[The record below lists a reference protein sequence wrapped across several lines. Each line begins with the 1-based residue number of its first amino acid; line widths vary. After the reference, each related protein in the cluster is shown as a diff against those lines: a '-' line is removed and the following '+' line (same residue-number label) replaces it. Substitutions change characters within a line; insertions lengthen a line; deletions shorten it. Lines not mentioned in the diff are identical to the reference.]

1 LLSFARLRRFCWRLL
16 RLSRD
21 AGGSVGRDLEVIE
34 KRRQAELIEECL
46 ELWSQEEEE
55 KGNAEAND
63 EEDSVDVEEDDGDE
77 EPGRRRAKRRRLE
90 APSKES
96 KERQARLT
104 VNYFLQFIGRA
115 KANLPLSQE

>member
-1 LLSFARLRRFCWRLL
+1 M
-16 RLSRD
+16 
-21 AGGSVGRDLEVIE
+21 IE

-46 ELWSQEEEE
+46 ELWSPEEEE

-63 EEDSVDVEEDDGDE
+63 EEDSVDVEEEDDDGDEEE

-96 KERQARLT
+96 NERQARLT